1 MSKYMNIHNDKKS
14 NFWGFLC
21 NTASIYLGGC
31 NAVDKADLL
40 EAFFTQGYRHLPA
53 LIGRLMNHR
62 QWLSIIICFV
72 FHIQVDVI
80 FEIFYLSSKNHS
92 ILGMGRSTDV
102 LWCIYFDRYIYH

>member
-1 MSKYMNIHNDKKS
+1 MLRNQIFGVFCD
-14 NFWGFLC
+14 
-21 NTASIYLGGC
+21 TASIYLGGS

-80 FEIFYLSSKNHS
+80 FEIFHLSSKNHS
-92 ILGMGRSTDV
+92 ILGMGRSTDASRY
-102 LWCIYFDRYIYH
+102 LFWWYLDRYIYH